1 MTIKIDSKCERVC
14 LEQTIAKL
22 FDKTGKQF
30 AQQNFMKKTLWSAGT
45 LFFEQ

>member
-30 AQQNFMKKTLWSAGT
+30 AQQNFMKKN
-45 LFFEQ
+45 FVERRYFIF